1 VKTDIILWAESR
13 PCDML
18 KDHVYFEIKA
28 EIQTTDAAYG
38 ERDPM
43 GITLLTTGMLAPQE
57 SWTGPTLCYTNANAI
72 TFHPLSAFYLQR
84 ALKTLNWVQ
93 GRMDKAAAAM
103 PKPQRWSL
111 AHDLGLLSKAIKRPI
126 SLCRRNRDPIDISI
140 EQLALLES
148 ASEWIS
154 FLKGVYTNDIDPS
167 LYFERKA
174 AA

>member
-1 VKTDIILWAESR
+1 
-13 PCDML
+13 ML
-18 KDHVYFEIKA
+18 QGHVYFEIKA
-28 EIQTTDAAYG
+28 EIQTTEAAYG

-43 GITLLTTGMLAPQE
+43 GITLLTTGMLAPHE
-57 SWTGPTLCYTNANAI
+57 SWTGPKLCYTNIHAI
-72 TFHPLSAFYLQR
+72 GSGTPDAFCLQR

-111 AHDLGLLSKAIKRPI
+111 AHDLGLLSKAMKRPI
-126 SLCRRNRDPIDISI
+126 SIWRNGKGAIDISP

-148 ASEWIS
+148 ASEWVS
-154 FLKGVYTNDIDPS
+154 FLKEVRMDRIDPG